1 MKLEDSKAELKYRFC
16 VIMLDTLYSQKVIKE
31 KEYDQIRKSLSQKI
45 KAPIGMLEAEDIINK
60 NVLIYPD
67 RTLSFE
73 MIDGSKKTVQF
84 PRWTP
89 NQYRGEFSI

>member
-31 KEYDQIRKSLSQKI
+31 KEYDQIRKSLVQKT
-45 KAPIGMLEAEDIINK
+45 KALINIIIK
-60 NVLIYPD
+60 NVLIFPD

-73 MIDGSKKTVQF
+73 MIDGSKKTVHF
-84 PRWTP
+84 PR
-89 NQYRGEFSI
+89 